1 MWAEVHT
8 PGGMVGW
15 LFWEGGGGWRGLGG
29 EPPPV
34 QGLAV
39 VAGMLR
45 QTIGDSGCGV
55 GDTSRWMERRAV
67 PRRSGNDGS
76 ASHPR
81 AATASPRLLVAAF
94 GCYGDDPMMLDP
106 EVAKRYHW
114 V

>member
-1 MWAEVHT
+1 MWPEVHN
-8 PGGMVGW
+8 PGGVARW
-15 LFWEGGGGWRGLGG
+15 LFWDAGGGWRGLGG

-67 PRRSGNDGS
+67 PKGSGQRWLS
-76 ASHPR
+76 E
-81 AATASPRLLVAAF
+81 SPACRHCVA
-94 GCYGDDPMMLDP
+94 
-106 EVAKRYHW
+106 
-114 V
+114 